1 MCCQTG
7 EMKGRGRKG
16 GRKKKEEMRNA
27 PRSCH
32 AGYFQCDEGL
42 CIPEALVCDGELNCI
57 AGNDE
62 KNCAREGKARSCF
75 PGYFQCALGNC
86 IPGNLV
92 CDGELNCVT
101 GNDEASC

>member
-1 MCCQTG
+1 MPRLFVSLLILLVAAAVYV
-7 EMKGRGRKG
+7 MA
-16 GRKKKEEMRNA
+16 A
-27 PRSCH
+27 PRSCY
-32 AGYFQCDEGL
+32 AGYFQCAEGL

-62 KNCAREGKARSCF
+62 ENCAREGKARSCF

-101 GNDEASC
+101 GNDEAFC